1 MTHLGRLPGRN
12 EALWEW
18 QLRAACRGMETSSFF
33 HPWNDRGVSR
43 HEREAQAK
51 QVCAGCPVLA
61 ECRSHALSVQEAYGV
76 WGGMTENERDALLH
90 RSSRGRAV
98 DSVST

>member
-90 RSSRGRAV
+90 RSSRGRQV